1 MKTFDRKEIEKLDK
15 LKTEVNK
22 LIARLKNGLIDDYNF
37 LGETDEEQIERFEEV
52 KKWSLHKSE
61 EDISTVG
68 FIMGVEYTI
77 RELNKLINN

>member
-1 MKTFDRKEIEKLDK
+1 MKTHELEQ
-15 LKTEVNK
+15 
-22 LIARLKNGLIDDYNF
+22 LIIRLKNGLMEDYNL
-37 LGETDEEQIERFEEV
+37 LGETDDEQTDRFEEV

-77 RELNKLINN
+77 RQIQRLINASRDLERIKK

>member
-1 MKTFDRKEIEKLDK
+1 MEIKI
-15 LKTEVNK
+15 NK
-22 LIARLKNGLIDDYNF
+22 LINTLENGLMEDYRYLGDTDD
-37 LGETDEEQIERFEEV
+37 EQNERFEEV

-77 RELNKLINN
+77 RQLKKLLK

>member
-1 MKTFDRKEIEKLDK
+1 MKTFDKEEIGQHK
-15 LKTEVNK
+15 LKTEINRLVTD
-22 LIARLKNGLIDDYNF
+22 LKNGLKDDYNF

-77 RELNKLINN
+77 RQLNKLINN

>member
-1 MKTFDRKEIEKLDK
+1 METII
-15 LKTEVNK
+15 NK
-22 LIARLKNGLIDDYNF
+22 LIKDLKNGLKDDYNF
-37 LGETDEEQIERFEEV
+37 LGETNEEQIERFEEV
-52 KKWSLHKSE
+52 KKWTLQKSE

>member
-1 MKTFDRKEIEKLDK
+1 MKTYELEQ
-15 LKTEVNK
+15 
-22 LIARLKNGLIDDYNF
+22 LIIRLKNGLMEDYNL
-37 LGETDEEQIERFEEV
+37 LGDTDDEQIDRFEEV

-77 RELNKLINN
+77 REIQKLINASRDLERIKK